1 MKESK
6 MVSTIINNI
15 GDKNHYKDTTDYLF
29 EVIFPSDKKY
39 IEFMEEYVTLEPECI
54 EKLGEDKEYCS
65 LLKDNLDRVAKSV
78 KKENVELAVAEF
90 MEMFDTIKN
99 NYMIR
104 LKNVQMLKLVNP
116 DLYHN

>member
-29 EVIFPSDKKY
+29 EIVFPSDKKY
-39 IEFMEEYVTLEPECI
+39 LEFMEEYVTLEPRCI
-54 EKLGEDKEYCS
+54 DSLSEDKEYCT

-78 KKENVELAVAEF
+78 KKENVELAVTEF
-90 MEMFDTIKN
+90 MEMFDVIKN
-99 NYMIR
+99 NYSIR
-104 LKNVQMLKLVNP
+104 LKNIQIKQLINP
-116 DLYHN
+116 ELFHN